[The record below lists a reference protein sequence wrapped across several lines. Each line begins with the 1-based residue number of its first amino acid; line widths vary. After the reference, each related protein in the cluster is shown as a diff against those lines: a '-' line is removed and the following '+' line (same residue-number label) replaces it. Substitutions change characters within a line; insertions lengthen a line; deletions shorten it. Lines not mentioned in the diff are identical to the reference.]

1 MNEVGD
7 TGRRLEDAC
16 LSGSVAALEALIG
29 EDKLILNRVS
39 SLTGFFITGTTPLHV
54 AASLGHLDLT
64 KALLARKQKL
74 ATELDSARC
83 SPLHLACTEGHF
95 EIVEELLRVNNNA
108 CLGRDEDGRIPL
120 HLAAIKGRVEVI
132 SALLRAKPESIHE
145 KLDRGENVL
154 HLCVKYNM
162 LEALKTLVKYLQKND
177 KESLLSSGDNDGN
190 TILHLAA
197 ALKQMD
203 TMKYLLGIMI
213 VKDDANVKNQNGSTA
228 LDFVE
233 HCPNRDLKTME
244 ILEFLFQAGLRRP
257 ASGGSNPKPKS
268 LLDNPPP
275 SPFDW
280 RPKAGQVLQS
290 IYLFWIKYF
299 KANHTWLREVRGH
312 LITAATLTATM
323 AYQAILSPPGGFR
336 QESSNWNQTMSLH
349 AGLGEKSGG
358 TGQDAGTA
366 VLDSTTSY
374 LTVYYNI
381 SGING
386 STYYP
391 WYLSSNRNPLAHY
404 MLVNTLVLL
413 GSLCTIML
421 ALSGF
426 PANNKFLMWQLI
438 FTVYITIFCMS
449 SGYFLAMALVFP
461 TGFEKYALPLGIL
474 WYGWIG
480 LCGFVLVLHACHFLV
495 WLWNKFV
502 NIKWLRN
509 KFGDHLVGLRNKFGS
524 RPR

>member
-1 MNEVGD
+1 MMSKVGD
-7 TGRRLEDAC
+7 AGRRLKDAC
-16 LSGSVAALEALIG
+16 LSGSVAELEALIK
-29 EDKLILNRVS
+29 EDELILSQVS
-39 SLTGFFITGTTPLHV
+39 SLTGFFINGTTPLHV
-54 AASLGHLDLT
+54 AASFGHLDFA
-64 KALLARKQKL
+64 KALLAWKPNM

-95 EIVEELLRVNNNA
+95 EIMEELLRVKSNV

-132 SALLRAKPESIHE
+132 PALLRAKPESIHE
-145 KLDRGENVL
+145 KLDRGETVL

-162 LEALKTLVKYLQKND
+162 VEALKTLVQYLQKND
-177 KESLLSSGDNDGN
+177 KESLLSSKDNDGN

-203 TMKYLLGIMI
+203 TIKYLLEIKI
-213 VKDDANVKNQNGSTA
+213 VKDDANVKNRKGFTA

-257 ASGGSNPKPKS
+257 ACGGSNPKPKS
-268 LLDNPPP
+268 LPDNPPSTP
-275 SPFDW
+275 SDW
-280 RPKAGQVLQS
+280 RHKAGQVLQS
-290 IYLFWIKYF
+290 IYPFWIKYF
-299 KANHTWLREVRGH
+299 KVNHTWLQEVRGH

-336 QESSNWNQTMSLH
+336 QESQSSNWNQTMSLH
-349 AGLGEKSGG
+349 AGLEEKSGG

-374 LTVYYNI
+374 LTVYFNFTD
-381 SGING
+381 ING

-391 WYLSSNRNPLAHY
+391 WYLSSYRNPLADY
-404 MLVNTLVLL
+404 MLVNTLVLI

-449 SGYFLAMALVFP
+449 NGYFLAMALVFP
-461 TGFEKYALPLGIL
+461 TGFQKYAVPLGML
-474 WYGWIG
+474 WHGWVG

-495 WLWNKFV
+495 WLWNKFE
-502 NIKWLRN
+502 NLKWLRN
-509 KFGDHLVGLRNKFGS
+509 KFGDHVKTCWDYISG
-524 RPR
+524 